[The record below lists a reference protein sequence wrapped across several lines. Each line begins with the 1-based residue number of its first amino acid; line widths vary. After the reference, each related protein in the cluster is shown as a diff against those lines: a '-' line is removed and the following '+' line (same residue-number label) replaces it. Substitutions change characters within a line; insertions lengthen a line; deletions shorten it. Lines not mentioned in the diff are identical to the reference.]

1 MSGRSYEQAMQD
13 FRRARQEA
21 ALRQLLQRVSGK
33 SDELLAYNDVSD
45 KLPITDAVERG
56 LQEIPLNAIVGSVGR
71 AEDFTRD
78 FLPRRDSDAER
89 WAAVKAAV
97 IDMKGWP
104 PIQVYQLGDAYFVK
118 DGNHRVSVA
127 RRLGNKTIT
136 AYVTEI
142 ETRLPLGAAA
152 DPEAIIRRANYLYFL
167 EKTRL
172 DETRPQADLQL
183 TFTDAYDTLL
193 AQIEQHRRR
202 CAAAGQELDTR
213 EAAARWYD
221 EVYRPALKLIREQG
235 VLRSFS
241 DRTEAD
247 MYILLSERHQELEEA
262 LGWEMKQAAAV
273 SNWATSI
280 AESRTP
286 MLSRLGSRI
295 LDSLAPDLEDGPPPG
310 AWRKHRLVTPAGQN
324 LFNEILV
331 SVQGTEADWHLL
343 DNTLTVA
350 QREEGRVMAIHVVPE
365 KKDLDSSQALQVV
378 MEFKR
383 RCAAAGVEGQI
394 ALETGGGEGK
404 LLIARSPYVDLL
416 TTNLTFATDKR
427 PNGYLSPAVDRL
439 IRVCPRPILVL
450 TGRGGAP
457 MDRALLAYDGSPK
470 ADEAL
475 FVATYLAA
483 RWQIALSVLTV
494 VTKYTTPR
502 ALDRARRYIL
512 SNQLVNV
519 NYILGE
525 EPITST
531 LLKAAREQNSNLLIM
546 GGFGYRPMQH
556 AVLGSTVDDVLAQ
569 CVMPTLICR

>member
-1 MSGRSYEQAMQD
+1 MSKREELFLSHPMNYSCARRYYAGISAHYSNGNQSCIIRLVSGRSYEQAMQD

-262 LGWEMKQAAAV
+262 LY
-273 SNWATSI
+273 
-280 AESRTP
+280 RD
-286 MLSRLGSRI
+286 LSEDQQRI
-295 LDSLAPDLEDGPPPG
+295 LKAVIRIPDD
-310 AWRKHRLVTPAGQN
+310 
-324 LFNEILV
+324 
-331 SVQGTEADWHLL
+331 
-343 DNTLTVA
+343 
-350 QREEGRVMAIHVVPE
+350 
-365 KKDLDSSQALQVV
+365 
-378 MEFKR
+378 
-383 RCAAAGVEGQI
+383 
-394 ALETGGGEGK
+394 
-404 LLIARSPYVDLL
+404 ARS
-416 TTNLTFATDKR
+416 R
-427 PNGYLSPAVDRL
+427 
-439 IRVCPRPILVL
+439 
-450 TGRGGAP
+450 GR
-457 MDRALLAYDGSPK
+457 
-470 ADEAL
+470 
-475 FVATYLAA
+475 
-483 RWQIALSVLTV
+483 
-494 VTKYTTPR
+494 
-502 ALDRARRYIL
+502 
-512 SNQLVNV
+512 
-519 NYILGE
+519 
-525 EPITST
+525 
-531 LLKAAREQNSNLLIM
+531 
-546 GGFGYRPMQH
+546 
-556 AVLGSTVDDVLAQ
+556 
-569 CVMPTLICR
+569 